1 MRIFADIQLKL
12 QILLL
17 SMMILSSCSLL
28 APVKLESE
36 TSYLL
41 NTVPYPIKARQSQ
54 SITLFVSPPET
65 VPAYNTTK
73 MAYTVIPYQIAYF
86 TKNRWA
92 ETPSQMLQP
101 LIVQTLQNTG
111 YFHAIVIPPF
121 AGHYHY
127 VLSSQ
132 ILLLQQNFTYRRTL
146 LQFTLRV
153 QLSSIATGQVIATKQ
168 FSVSEPIPQKTPY
181 GGVIAANRATEKILR
196 QLAMFCLGH
205 IH

>member
-111 YFHAIVIPPF
+111 YFHAVVTPPF
-121 AGHYHY
+121 IGGYDYA
-127 VLSSQ
+127 LNTQ
-132 ILLLQQNFTYRRTL
+132 ILVLQQNFTYKPA
-146 LQFTLRV
+146 RV
-153 QLSSIATGQVIATKQ
+153 QLTVRAQLSKIATNQVIAT
-168 FSVSEPIPQKTPY
+168 
-181 GGVIAANRATEKILR
+181 
-196 QLAMFCLGH
+196 
-205 IH
+205 